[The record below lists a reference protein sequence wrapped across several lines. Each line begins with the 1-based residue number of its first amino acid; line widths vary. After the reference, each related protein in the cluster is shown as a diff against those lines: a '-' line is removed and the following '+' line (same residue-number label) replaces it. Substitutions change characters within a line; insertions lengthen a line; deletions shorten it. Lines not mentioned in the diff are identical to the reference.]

1 VELNDRHV
9 DFKSADFCTQRHPR
23 DQRMANDGDNEKA
36 SGSTPSGASGKY
48 PKTMNLE
55 VSSLLLN
62 FCLQKCYKTSHVTKG
77 HSMKRSLPPLG
88 DLEHE
93 LLTIL
98 WAQGEMTA
106 LAVRKQVA
114 RKLKDPTIRTVLRRL
129 EEKGYVTHSVVS
141 GTFIYR
147 AKESAETTAATAVQ
161 GIIERFCGGSL
172 ERVLLGLVDSGFV
185 DPSQL
190 AVLAGKLKRKPR

>member
-1 VELNDRHV
+1 
-9 DFKSADFCTQRHPR
+9 
-23 DQRMANDGDNEKA
+23 
-36 SGSTPSGASGKY
+36 
-48 PKTMNLE
+48 
-55 VSSLLLN
+55 
-62 FCLQKCYKTSHVTKG
+62 
-77 HSMKRSLPPLG
+77 MKQSLPPLG

-106 LAVRKQVA
+106 LAVRMHVA

-147 AKESAETTAATAVQ
+147 AKESAETTAASAVQ
-161 GIIERFCGGSL
+161 GIVERFCGGSM
-172 ERVLLGLVDSGFV
+172 ERVLLGLVDAGLI
-185 DPSQL
+185 DPNQL
-190 AVLAGKLKRKPR
+190 AVIAGKLKRKPR

>member
-1 VELNDRHV
+1 
-9 DFKSADFCTQRHPR
+9 
-23 DQRMANDGDNEKA
+23 M
-36 SGSTPSGASGKY
+36 
-48 PKTMNLE
+48 
-55 VSSLLLN
+55 
-62 FCLQKCYKTSHVTKG
+62 G

-106 LAVRKQVA
+106 LAVRRHVA

-147 AKESAETTAATAVQ
+147 AKESAETTAASAVQ
-161 GIIERFCGGSL
+161 GIVERFCGGSL
-172 ERVLLGLVDSGFV
+172 ERVLLGLVDTGFV